1 MRDPWPEHIRRF
13 LDECE
18 GQLAHEVLTSAGWA
32 DLRRH
37 CGDLT
42 IELDSLGRRTI
53 AQRVDRDYARLHEQL
68 REATNPQS
76 TAASLLCADA
86 VAELASTLAAI
97 QRFQA
102 VAGAPR
108 ASGPAGNATA
118 SQNPDSEP
126 KRDSEAGE
134 RAPTLTVAAFIEWT
148 NLSHSTLNKY
158 ARLAKV
164 PTPHR
169 GERNFRYNWA
179 DARKILE
186 TIIAQASDGRIRDK
200 CRTAL
205 KNPPEITQ

>member
-1 MRDPWPEHIRRF
+1 MRDPWPEHIRRL
-13 LDECE
+13 LDACA
-18 GQLAHEVLTSAGWA
+18 GQPAHQVLTSAGWA

-37 CGDLT
+37 CGDLA
-42 IELDSLGRRTI
+42 IALDSLGRRTI

-68 REATNPQS
+68 REATNPES

-86 VAELASTLAAI
+86 VAELASTLASI

-108 ASGPAGNATA
+108 ASGPAGIAAA
-118 SQNPDSEP
+118 SQNPGSEP
-126 KRDSEAGE
+126 KRAPEA
-134 RAPTLTVAAFIEWT
+134 RRPPPTLTVAAFIEWT
-148 NLSHSTLNKY
+148 NFSHSTLNKY

-164 PTPHR
+164 PTPRR
-169 GERNFRYNWA
+169 GERNFRYTWA

-186 TIIAQASDGRIRDK
+186 TIIAQASDRRIRDK